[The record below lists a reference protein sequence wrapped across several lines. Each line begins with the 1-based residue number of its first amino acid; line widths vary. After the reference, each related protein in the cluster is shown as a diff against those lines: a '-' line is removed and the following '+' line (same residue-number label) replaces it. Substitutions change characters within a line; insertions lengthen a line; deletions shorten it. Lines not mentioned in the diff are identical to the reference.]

1 MDIRHDSPKEP
12 IGKEG
17 SVEGMDDAP
26 RLTEDDERAIEAIR
40 CQLDRQ
46 YPASPR
52 LDQQYPVSPRKG
64 AAARH
69 TRWDPAGDE
78 EAEQKRRP
86 RNRARLAWIVASTL
100 LFACVVSGVAGA
112 LATLLYF
119 RNADRPLVADPQR
132 PPARS
137 EALEPPSA
145 AEGPVPSGPASQV
158 DESLTASDA
167 AGGVAG
173 DLANLLDFKNA
184 DRLVIA
190 SPQGPRP
197 GPETLGPPS
206 TADAPILS
214 GPASRVDESL
224 TAGDVL
230 PGKVEE
236 PPATPRTPPRVVQ
249 AP

>member
-1 MDIRHDSPKEP
+1 MRVVMDIGHDSPKEP
-12 IGKEG
+12 MGKER

-26 RLTEDDERAIEAIR
+26 RLTEDDERALEAIR

-52 LDQQYPVSPRKG
+52 KG
-64 AAARH
+64 GEARH

-86 RNRARLAWIVASTL
+86 RNRARLVWIVASTL
-100 LFACVVSGVAGA
+100 LFACVVGGVAGA

-132 PPARS
+132 PRARP

-145 AEGPVPSGPASQV
+145 AEGPVPSGPASRV
-158 DESLTASDA
+158 DESLTAGDA

-184 DRLVIA
+184 DRLVVA
-190 SPQGPRP
+190 GPQAPRP
-197 GPETLGPPS
+197 GPETLEPAN
-206 TADAPILS
+206 TADAPIPS
-214 GPASRVDESL
+214 GPASRMDESL

-230 PGKVEE
+230 PGRAEK
-236 PPATPRTPPRVVQ
+236 PSATPIPPPRVVQ